1 MKKSIQCIKPKD
13 PWSNFL
19 TTGFGK
25 LAFTCII
32 QFWILKCWNFHW
44 PFFFIWIFDFLRET
58 CPFHETSTLHKK
70 CPQYKRRY
78 IYIYRSIHTYVYMLY
93 YVYRMCSCTV
103 DSCWVPLN
111 SNSLNCK
118 KWHFFSTNSCKIQ
131 EVMCDPYRN
140 SSSACCNLSLGPS
153 LKRTAILPPENRP
166 QKGDSSTPSHQF
178 LRGYEVSGRKGGYVS
193 PSGCWR
199 SPVNGGLVGLGGSE
213 KHRALFAN
221 SAVAEMILIKETR
234 LEISKQMEAQ
244 HTCEE
249 STGIRHTGWRR
260 KSCKTPN
267 TGFASVSTHFD
278 AS

>member
-1 MKKSIQCIKPKD
+1 
-13 PWSNFL
+13 
-19 TTGFGK
+19 
-25 LAFTCII
+25 
-32 QFWILKCWNFHW
+32 
-44 PFFFIWIFDFLRET
+44 
-58 CPFHETSTLHKK
+58 
-70 CPQYKRRY
+70 
-78 IYIYRSIHTYVYMLY
+78 
-93 YVYRMCSCTV
+93 MCSCTV

-111 SNSLNCK
+111 SNSLTCK

-153 LKRTAILPPENRP
+153 LKRTAIFAPWKSAGP
-166 QKGDSSTPSHQF
+166 QKGDSSTPSHQL
-178 LRGYEVSGRKGGYVS
+178 LRVGSGRVCITFGLFF
-193 PSGCWR
+193 

-213 KHRALFAN
+213 KHRALFTN